1 MIIYLFFYML
11 QGKDFDDLHD
21 FIKKK
26 TTCIW
31 VLKLN

>member
-26 TTCIW
+26 QL
-31 VLKLN
+31 VYGYLS